1 MNVSI
6 IIPAYNAAQTITATL
21 RSLQAQTVSQWEAMV
36 VNDGSTDETATIV
49 EKIAAEDGRIRL
61 INQPNQG
68 VCAARNTGI
77 REASYDWLLFLDAD
91 DWIAPDYLERMTAV
105 LQADPALDAVHC
117 GSARVTP
124 DDQQALPESCYKSGD
139 LFPTLAVLSAFPI
152 HACLVRRTAVEAA
165 GGFDLSFATCE
176 DWDLWQRVA
185 RLGVRFGRLP
195 ETLAFYRMRP
205 HSLSADGF
213 QMFRDALRVLEMG
226 CAADPRV
233 ENPLPAYAE
242 GVADDMLPT
251 HKLSM
256 AAWMAGLVLG
266 VGNDPLPLL
275 ELVKETQ
282 SPQLDPFTIAENL
295 FKATLITSCR
305 PPEAWVE
312 LWPQVESPINT
323 FLEALEAQS
332 LTPKLARRTRINLER
347 QVATAVTGK
356 RPFQIGIFYTI
367 HLDLSQPL
375 ADVEPSAGVTRLL
388 CAVTMAGMLLGQLEL
403 PVCDGR
409 VSRLILADAIAAQFA
424 WQVMSRYFEHTVYP
438 QLTVKQ
444 VVSGTSVWRGDLLLA
459 ENVTTDDDNFWAAA
473 HHQIGWT
480 IFLQELWGRP
490 DLPST
495 AFYEPE
501 TADDEAAWQQLDDAW
516 ITLEVS
522 QPLPNLRPSGAEL
535 KVIVTVGGAAI
546 GIVDVQASEDGTI
559 STQSLRAAITTT
571 AGFELCCAVVR
582 EGIIGRSPT
591 TAEPLRQRLANT
603 AVNHQPPT
611 HHWPDSLILG
621 RRNPGLFST
630 SASRRAML
638 PANTADLLREA
649 VATLGEP
656 ATLST
661 AGRPAA
667 HAVYLPDLLTPTP
680 SAHTNLAERLDKPDK
695 KETAPTQT
703 HDRHYFESLFATQP
717 DPWQY
722 TSPYEQTKYEQ
733 TLAMLP
739 DKQFQQAL
747 EIACAEGHFTAQL
760 APRVTQLLATDISQ
774 IALERAARHCTGQEN
789 IRFVH
794 LDLAHD
800 DLPGTFD
807 LIVCSEMLYFMGS
820 LDKLKN
826 IAPKITKALRSGGL
840 LIMAHANLLV
850 DDPDQPGYD
859 WDMPFGA
866 RRIGETFAEIPNL
879 RFIKELCTPLYRIQL
894 FQRQPYSRFFK
905 HFKKHEVIK
914 VAQPTPPPPRAASS
928 VRWHG
933 GQKSAYHEQQVE
945 SNVLPILMYHNIA
958 ASGHEQSSRYR
969 VTPADFAQQMEYLY
983 KTGYYTISL
992 RQWLTAVT
1000 DKKPLPGRPIHIT
1013 FDDGYTTFLTEAWP
1027 ILKQYG
1033 FTATVF
1039 LVADLIGGDNMWDEA
1054 YGEKLP
1060 LLNWEEILQLQQE
1073 GVEFGSHTMNHP
1085 FLTSLSVTEI
1095 VQQAVQSRAIL
1106 QKHLQQPVNA
1116 IAYPYGDLDST
1127 IEHLIGASGYTFGL
1141 SCRPG
1146 MSHFHDGLLAL
1157 PRIEVTGFDQ
1167 LPNFIA
1173 KLSTPEK

>member
-6 IIPAYNAAQTITATL
+6 ITPAYNAAQTIAIAL
-21 RSLQAQTVSQWEAMV
+21 KSLQAQTISQWEAVV

-49 EKIAAEDGRIRL
+49 EKIAAQDGRIRL

-68 VCAARNTGI
+68 VCTARNTGI

-105 LQADPALDAVHC
+105 LEADPTLDAVHC

-124 DDQQALPESCYKSGD
+124 DGQHALPESCHKSGD
-139 LFPTLAVLSAFPI
+139 LFPTFAILSAFPI
-152 HACLVRRTAVEAA
+152 HACLVRRTIVEAA
-165 GGFDLSFATCE
+165 GCFDSSFVTCE

-185 RLGVRFGRLP
+185 RLGARFGRLP

-213 QMFRDALRVLEMG
+213 QMFRDALRVLETG
-226 CAADPRV
+226 CAADPRA

-242 GVADDMLPT
+242 GISGDLLPT

-266 VGNDPLPLL
+266 AGDDPLPLL
-275 ELVKETQ
+275 DLVKETQ
-282 SPQLDPFTIAENL
+282 SPQLNPFTIAENL
-295 FKATLITSCR
+295 FKATLITSCLH
-305 PPEAWVE
+305 PEAWVE
-312 LWPQVESPINT
+312 LWPQVESSINA
-323 FLEALEAQS
+323 FLEALEAHS
-332 LTPKLARRTRINLER
+332 LTPKLARRARISLER
-347 QVATAVTGK
+347 QVATAVIGK
-356 RPFQIGIFYTI
+356 RPFQIGTFYAI
-367 HLDLSQPL
+367 YLDISQPL
-375 ADVEPSAGVTRLL
+375 ADVEPPAGVTRLL
-388 CAVTMAGMLLGQLEL
+388 CAVAMEGILLGQIEL
-403 PVCDGR
+403 PVCDGQ
-409 VSRLILADAIAAQFA
+409 VSRYVLADTLAAHFA
-424 WQVMSRYFEHTVYP
+424 WQIMGRYFEHTVYP

-444 VVSGTSVWRGDLLLA
+444 ATSGTSVWCGNLLLA
-459 ENVTTDDDNFWAAA
+459 ENVTAAEDNFWATA

-480 IFLQELWGRP
+480 IFLQELWGCP
-490 DLPST
+490 DLPDT

-501 TADDEAAWQQLDDAW
+501 GADDKTVWQQLDNAW

-522 QPLPNLRPSGAEL
+522 EPLPNLRLPGKEL
-535 KVIVTVGGAAI
+535 KVMVTVGGTAI
-546 GIVDVQASEDGTI
+546 GVVDAQAGGDGTI
-559 STQSLRAAITTT
+559 SAQALRAAITTT
-571 AGFELCCAVVR
+571 TGFELCCAAVR
-582 EGIIGRSPT
+582 EGIIGRSLT
-591 TAEPLRQRLANT
+591 TSEPLRQRLANT
-603 AVNHQPPT
+603 AVNHKPPT
-611 HHWPDSLILG
+611 RHWPDSLILG
-621 RRNPGLFST
+621 RRNPGLFGT

-638 PANTADLLREA
+638 PVNTADLMQEA
-649 VATLGEP
+649 AAALSEP
-656 ATLST
+656 VILPTS
-661 AGRPAA
+661 GQPVA
-667 HAVYLPDLLTPTP
+667 HAVYLPDLLNPTP
-680 SAHTNLAERLDKPDK
+680 SANTNLAERLDKSDK
-695 KETAPTQT
+695 KETAPAQT

-739 DKQFQQAL
+739 DKQFHQAL
-747 EIACAEGHFTAQL
+747 EIACAEGHFTAQI

-774 IALERAARHCTGQEN
+774 IALERAARYCAGQEN
-789 IRFVH
+789 IRFAH

-807 LIVCSEMLYFMGS
+807 LIICSEMLYYVGS
-820 LDKLKN
+820 LDKLKSV
-826 IAPKITKALRSGGL
+826 AQKITKALRSGGL
-840 LIMAHANLLV
+840 LVMAHANLLV

-866 RRIGETFAEIPNL
+866 RRIGETFAEISDL
-879 RFIKELCTPLYRIQL
+879 RFIKELSTPLYRIQL
-894 FQRQPYSRFFK
+894 FQRQPYGWFFK
-905 HFKKHEVIK
+905 HSKKHEVIE

-928 VRWHG
+928 VCWHG
-933 GQKSAYHEQQVE
+933 GQKSTYHEQQVE

-969 VTPADFAQQMEYLY
+969 VTPAAFAQQMEYLY

-992 RQWLTAVT
+992 QQWLTAVT

-1033 FTATVF
+1033 LTATVF
-1039 LVADLIGGDNMWDEA
+1039 LVAALIGGDNIWDEA
-1054 YGEKLP
+1054 YSEKLS

-1085 FLTSLSVTEI
+1085 FLTSLSITEI

-1106 QKHLQQPVNA
+1106 QKRLQQPVNA
-1116 IAYPYGDLDST
+1116 IAYPYGDFDPT
-1127 IEHLIGASGYTFGL
+1127 VEHLIGASGYIFGL

-1146 MSHFHDGLLAL
+1146 VSRFHDGLLAL

-1167 LPNFIA
+1167 LSNFIA
-1173 KLSTPEK
+1173 KVSNPEK